1 MRVGRR
7 DFITFLGGAA
17 AAWPL
22 AARAQQPGLP
32 VVGYYYPGQE
42 DAGAAVLT
50 PAFRK
55 GLSELGFVEG
65 RNVAIEYRFG
75 RNDISRAPE
84 LVADLVRRKVTVIA
98 TTGGQSGALAAK
110 AATAT
115 IPIVFEI
122 GDDPVEL
129 GLVASFNR
137 PGGNIT
143 GVAALN
149 SLLDPKRLGLLVE
162 LVPKAERI
170 GVFLASVT
178 SSLSQSRMRDL
189 PTTIAAALRRQIE
202 VLPALDSRQIEAV
215 FAGLADQRIDALY
228 VPSSPIYASLR
239 VQIATTAARHALP
252 VVYGERLMVE
262 AGGLMSY
269 GADTT
274 DDWRMVGN
282 YVGRILKGEKPAD
295 LPVQQPSKFQLVI
308 NLQTARLLGLTVPP
322 DLLAR
327 ADEVIE

>member
-1 MRVGRR
+1 MNRR
-7 DFITFLGGAA
+7 EIMALLGGAA
-17 AAWPL
+17 VWPV
-22 AARAQQPGLP
+22 AARAQQAMP
-32 VVGYYYPGQE
+32 VIGYFYPGQE
-42 DAGAAVLT
+42 DSGAAVLT

-55 GLSELGFVEG
+55 GLNELGFVEG
-65 RNVAIEYRFG
+65 RNLAIEYRFG
-75 RNDISRAPE
+75 RNDLSRAPE
-84 LVADLVRRKVTVIA
+84 LVADLVRRKVAVMA

-178 SSLSQSRMRDL
+178 SFMSQARMRDL
-189 PTTIAAALRRQIE
+189 PTTTATALRRKIE
-202 VLPALDSRQIEAV
+202 ILPALDGQQIEAV
-215 FAGLADQRIDALY
+215 FASLAEKRIEALY
-228 VPSSPIYASLR
+228 IPPSPIFASLR
-239 VQIATTAARHALP
+239 VQIATTAARHAVP
-252 VVYGERLMVE
+252 VVYGERVMVE
-262 AGGLMSY
+262 TGGLLSY